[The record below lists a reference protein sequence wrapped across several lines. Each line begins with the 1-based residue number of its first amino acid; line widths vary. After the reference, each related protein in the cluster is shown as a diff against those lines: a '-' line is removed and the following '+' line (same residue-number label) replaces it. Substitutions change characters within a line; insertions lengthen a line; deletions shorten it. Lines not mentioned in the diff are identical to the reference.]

1 MTEARLGEAHNRAHT
16 FPIHSPWNSTSLFPM
31 LRNNQQEQ
39 AKENEFKFDML
50 QIQMDKY
57 MNNY

>member
-1 MTEARLGEAHNRAHT
+1 MGEAHNRAHT
-16 FPIHSPWNSTSLFPM
+16 FPSHNPWNSTFLFPL
-31 LRNNQQEQ
+31 LRNNEQER